1 VREEWSRAWC
11 GARGKWGGEGLSL
24 CFSAKSAL
32 GDMVSGV
39 EKPRRPDTVGAGG
52 GLMQREP
59 AGTATEVAQLASSLD
74 ALEKNL
80 AGWAMGRSNRGVHCS
95 SGPRPLIPFPFIQL
109 FSIIS
114 K

>member
-1 VREEWSRAWC
+1 
-11 GARGKWGGEGLSL
+11 
-24 CFSAKSAL
+24 
-32 GDMVSGV
+32 
-39 EKPRRPDTVGAGG
+39 
-52 GLMQREP
+52 
-59 AGTATEVAQLASSLD
+59 VAQLASSLD

-80 AGWAMGRSNRGVHCS
+80 ARWAMGRSNPGVHCS

>member
-1 VREEWSRAWC
+1 
-11 GARGKWGGEGLSL
+11 
-24 CFSAKSAL
+24 
-32 GDMVSGV
+32 MVSGV

-59 AGTATEVAQLASSLD
+59 AGTVTEVAQLASSLD

-80 AGWAMGRSNRGVHCS
+80 ARWAMGRSNPGVHCS

-114 K
+114 KWLQLKNTQPSLPDVKKSQSLAKW